1 MEETVVLIARDEER
15 GSYQPREERHHGFLF
30 KQEQTLQA
38 SIDGRE
44 EWLFFSYQITE
55 NSQ

>member
-1 MEETVVLIARDEER
+1 MEETVALIVCDEER